1 MKEEKAPHSLQ
12 RIIGIEEGK
21 HMISVFKN
29 PDKKSL
35 DIYHGF
41 VFWDSCPDDNEHPK
55 FKFLVGSLYTAK
67 VKLKFITKEFGISGN
82 TVRKWAKAINS
93 RDPEEI
99 AKAFKGRGANS
110 KMTDEI
116 RAFIEYSFM
125 MIYKRNKYSYSKE
138 IRDDIESVFKVSFS
152 SESLR
157 PLFNEFKI
165 KFNKKNAIKKN

>member
-1 MKEEKAPHSLQ
+1 MPEEETPHSLQ

-21 HMISVFKN
+21 HMISVLKN

-41 VFWDSCPDDNEHPK
+41 VFWDSCPDDKEHPK

-99 AKAFKGRGANS
+99 TKAFKGRGANS

-116 RAFIEYSFM
+116 RAFIEYSFTTV
-125 MIYKRNKYSYSKE
+125 YKRNKYSYSKE
-138 IRDDIESVFKVSFS
+138 IIDDVKDVFKVSFS
-152 SESLR
+152 SETLR
-157 PLFNEFKI
+157 PIFNELKV
-165 KFNKKNAIKKN
+165 KFNTEKLLKKN